1 MSAIDGKP
9 DLIIQLPYM
18 VKSEE
23 RRKMIED
30 QLVGFKKAS
39 DCFRYYSFDPDNYG
53 IAYID
58 ATEHIII
65 NKSIR

>member
-1 MSAIDGKP
+1 MTAIDGKL

-30 QLVGFKKAS
+30 QLVGFK
-39 DCFRYYSFDPDNYG
+39 YSNNFSTWSCTNIKNG

-58 ATEHIII
+58 ATEHITQ
-65 NKSIR
+65 

>member
-1 MSAIDGKP
+1 
-9 DLIIQLPYM
+9 M

-30 QLVGFKKAS
+30 QLVGFK
-39 DCFRYYSFDPDNYG
+39 YGNG

-65 NKSIR
+65 NNSIREL

>member
-1 MSAIDGKP
+1 MSAIDGKL

-30 QLVGFKKAS
+30 QLVGFK
-39 DCFRYYSFDPDNYG
+39 YGNG

-58 ATEHIII
+58 ATEHITQL
-65 NKSIR
+65 NRPLENNLMK